1 MGRNELVPDLLF
13 LQIISTIIFI
23 GGILARQLVRSVA
36 ARSPDVHNFAILSQA
51 AGRIEN
57 LMVIPGNLAVIIFGV
72 SLALVTGAPIFGFL
86 QGSTQNWLLVSN
98 ILLLIGLITVPLV
111 FAPRGR
117 LRPRTC
123 ETPSPKASGP
133 RSLHAPGRRQA
144 GAHRARGE
152 IVLVLVIV
160 YLMVFKPF

>member
-1 MGRNELVPDLLF
+1 MNWYLALLF
-13 LQIISTIIFI
+13 LHITSTIIFI

-36 ARSPDVHNFAILSQA
+36 AKSPDVHNFAILSQA
-51 AGRIEN
+51 AGRIET
-57 LMVIPGNLAVIIFGV
+57 LMVIPGNLAVIIFGIA
-72 SLALVTGAPIFGFL
+72 LALVTGAPIFGFL
-86 QGSTQNWLLVSN
+86 QGSPQNWLLVSN

-117 LRPRTC
+117 QFDLALRDALAQGQW
-123 ETPSPKASGP
+123 TPQLRAAVDDKLVH
-133 RSLHAPGRRQA
+133 RVHAA
-144 GAHRARGE
+144 E